1 MKKLLDIFKNK
12 EKRIENLVFLLVLLI
27 VTLLIINSILKE
39 DKSGN
44 KIGEEDK
51 LKGASLISLEKDN
64 VSEKTN
70 DLELEKRLETIL
82 SKIKG
87 VSNVS
92 VLITYSETE
101 EIVPLYNINNSLSQ
115 TEEGDGKEKVVK
127 KEESVSKNVLL
138 DNSSNVL
145 IEKKLSPKIEGAIV
159 IAKGVSNI
167 NVKSNIISAMEAVTG
182 LASHKIQVFEMGDE

>member
-27 VTLLIINSILKE
+27 VTLLIINSILKD
-39 DKSGN
+39 DKSLKN
-44 KIGEEDK
+44 VSEDESK
-51 LKGASLISLEKDN
+51 KGASFINAQKEN
-64 VSEKTN
+64 N
-70 DLELEKRLETIL
+70 DHINNNLELEKRLEVIL

-101 EIVPLYNINNSLSQ
+101 EIVPLYNINNSSNQ
-115 TEEGDGKEKVVK
+115 TEEGDGKEKVIK
-127 KEESVSKNVLL
+127 KEENVSKNVLL
-138 DNSSNVL
+138 DDDSNVL

-159 IAKGVSNI
+159 IAKGVSNVNI
-167 NVKSNIISAMEAVTG
+167 KSNIISAMEAVTG
-182 LASHKIQVFEMGDE
+182 LASHKIQVFEMGEE

>member
-27 VTLLIINSILKE
+27 VTLLIINSILKD
-39 DKSGN
+39 DKSLKN
-44 KIGEEDK
+44 VSEDESK
-51 LKGASLISLEKDN
+51 KGASFINAQKENDDDISN
-64 VSEKTN
+64 N
-70 DLELEKRLETIL
+70 LELEKRLEVIL

-101 EIVPLYNINNSLSQ
+101 EVVPLYNINNSSNQ
-115 TEEGDGKEKVVK
+115 TEEGDGKEKVIK
-127 KEESVSKNVLL
+127 KEENVSKNVLL
-138 DNSSNVL
+138 DDDSNVL

-159 IAKGVSNI
+159 IAKGVSNVNI
-167 NVKSNIISAMEAVTG
+167 KSNIISAMEAVTG
-182 LASHKIQVFEMGDE
+182 LASHKIQVFEMGEE

>member
-27 VTLLIINSILKE
+27 VTLLIINSILKD
-39 DKSGN
+39 DKS
-44 KIGEEDK
+44 
-51 LKGASLISLEKDN
+51 LKN
-64 VSEKTN
+64 VSEDESKKGVSFINAQKEN
-70 DLELEKRLETIL
+70 DDDISNNLELEKRLEVIL

-101 EIVPLYNINNSLSQ
+101 EVVPLYNINNSSNQ
-115 TEEGDGKEKVVK
+115 TEEGDGKEKVIK
-127 KEESVSKNVLL
+127 KEENVSKNVLL
-138 DNSSNVL
+138 DDDSNVL

-159 IAKGVSNI
+159 IAKGVSNVNI
-167 NVKSNIISAMEAVTG
+167 KSNIISAMEAVTG
-182 LASHKIQVFEMGDE
+182 LASHKIQVFEMGEE

>member
-167 NVKSNIISAMEAVTG
+167 NVKSNIILAMEAVTG
-182 LASHKIQVFEMGDE
+182 LASHKIQVFEMGEE

>member
-27 VTLLIINSILKE
+27 VTLLIINSILKD
-39 DKSGN
+39 DKSLKN
-44 KIGEEDK
+44 VSEDESK
-51 LKGASLISLEKDN
+51 KGASFINAQKE
-64 VSEKTN
+64 N
-70 DLELEKRLETIL
+70 DYDINNNLELEKRLEVIL

-101 EIVPLYNINNSLSQ
+101 EVVPLYNINNSSNQ
-115 TEEGDGKEKVVK
+115 TEEGDGKEKVIK
-127 KEESVSKNVLL
+127 KEENVSKNVLL
-138 DNSSNVL
+138 DDDSNVL

-159 IAKGVSNI
+159 IAKGVSNVNI
-167 NVKSNIISAMEAVTG
+167 KSNIISAMEAVTG
-182 LASHKIQVFEMGDE
+182 LASHKIQVFEMGEE

>member
-27 VTLLIINSILKE
+27 VTLLIINSILKD
-39 DKSGN
+39 DKSLKN
-44 KIGEEDK
+44 ISEDESK
-51 LKGASLISLEKDN
+51 NGASFINAQKENDDDISN
-64 VSEKTN
+64 N
-70 DLELEKRLETIL
+70 FELEKRLEVIL

-101 EIVPLYNINNSLSQ
+101 EVVPLYNINNSLNQ
-115 TEEGDGKEKVVK
+115 TEEGDGKEKVIK
-127 KEESVSKNVLL
+127 KEENVSKNVLL
-138 DNSSNVL
+138 DDDSNVL

-159 IAKGVSNI
+159 IAKGVSNVNI
-167 NVKSNIISAMEAVTG
+167 KSNIISAMEAVTG
-182 LASHKIQVFEMGDE
+182 LASHKIQVFEMGEE

>member
-44 KIGEEDK
+44 KIREDDK

>member
-27 VTLLIINSILKE
+27 VTLLIINSILKD
-39 DKSGN
+39 DKSLKN
-44 KIGEEDK
+44 VSEDESK
-51 LKGASLISLEKDN
+51 KGASFINAQKENDDISN
-64 VSEKTN
+64 N
-70 DLELEKRLETIL
+70 LELEKRLEVIL

-101 EIVPLYNINNSLSQ
+101 EVVPLYNINNSSNQ
-115 TEEGDGKEKVVK
+115 TEEGDGKEKVIK
-127 KEESVSKNVLL
+127 KEENVSKNVLL
-138 DNSSNVL
+138 DDDSNVL

-159 IAKGVSNI
+159 IAKGVSNVNI
-167 NVKSNIISAMEAVTG
+167 KSNIISAMEAVTG
-182 LASHKIQVFEMGDE
+182 LASHKIQVFEMGEE

>member
-182 LASHKIQVFEMGDE
+182 LASHKIQVFEMGEE

>member
-64 VSEKTN
+64 VSEKNN

-92 VLITYSETE
+92 VLITYQETE

>member
-44 KIGEEDK
+44 KIGEQDK

-127 KEESVSKNVLL
+127 KEESVSNNVL
-138 DNSSNVL
+138 
-145 IEKKLSPKIEGAIV
+145 
-159 IAKGVSNI
+159 
-167 NVKSNIISAMEAVTG
+167 
-182 LASHKIQVFEMGDE
+182 

>member
-115 TEEGDGKEKVVK
+115 IEEGDGKEKVVK

>member
-39 DKSGN
+39 DKSIDN
-44 KIGEEDK
+44 ISEEETT
-51 LKGASLISLEKDN
+51 KGASFISLEKDN
-64 VSEKTN
+64 VSEISN
-70 DLELEKRLETIL
+70 NFELEKRLEIIL

-101 EIVPLYNINNSLSQ
+101 EVVPLYNINNNSSQ
-115 TEEGDGKEKVVK
+115 TEEGEGKEKIIK

-138 DNSSNVL
+138 DDNSNVL

-159 IAKGVSNI
+159 IAKGVSNV

-182 LASHKIQVFEMGDE
+182 LASHKIQVFEMGEE

>member
-27 VTLLIINSILKE
+27 VTLLIINSILKD
-39 DKSGN
+39 DKSLKN
-44 KIGEEDK
+44 VSEDESK
-51 LKGASLISLEKDN
+51 KGASFINAQKE
-64 VSEKTN
+64 N
-70 DLELEKRLETIL
+70 DDDINNNLELEKRLEVIL

-101 EIVPLYNINNSLSQ
+101 EVVPLYNINNSSNQ
-115 TEEGDGKEKVVK
+115 TEEGDGKEKVIK
-127 KEESVSKNVLL
+127 KEENVSKNVLL
-138 DNSSNVL
+138 DDDSNVL

-159 IAKGVSNI
+159 IAKGVSNVNI
-167 NVKSNIISAMEAVTG
+167 KSNIISAMEAVTG
-182 LASHKIQVFEMGDE
+182 LASHKIQVFEMGEE

>member
-44 KIGEEDK
+44 KIREDDK

-115 TEEGDGKEKVVK
+115 TEEGDGKEKVIK
-127 KEESVSKNVLL
+127 KEENVSKNVLL
-138 DNSSNVL
+138 DDDSNVL

-159 IAKGVSNI
+159 IAKGVSNVNI
-167 NVKSNIISAMEAVTG
+167 KSNIISAMEAVTG

>member
-27 VTLLIINSILKE
+27 VTLLIINSILKD
-39 DKSGN
+39 DKR
-44 KIGEEDK
+44 
-51 LKGASLISLEKDN
+51 LKN
-64 VSEKTN
+64 VSEDESKNGASFINAQKEN
-70 DLELEKRLETIL
+70 DDDISNNLELEKRLEVIL

-101 EIVPLYNINNSLSQ
+101 EVVPLYNINNSSNQ
-115 TEEGDGKEKVVK
+115 TEEGDGKEKVIK
-127 KEESVSKNVLL
+127 KEENVSKNVLL
-138 DNSSNVL
+138 DDDSNVL

-159 IAKGVSNI
+159 IAKGVSNVNI
-167 NVKSNIISAMEAVTG
+167 KSNIISAMEAVTG
-182 LASHKIQVFEMGDE
+182 LASHKIQVFEMGEE

>member
-27 VTLLIINSILKE
+27 VTLLIINSILKD
-39 DKSGN
+39 DKSLKN
-44 KIGEEDK
+44 VSEDESK
-51 LKGASLISLEKDN
+51 KGASFINAQKENDDISN
-64 VSEKTN
+64 N
-70 DLELEKRLETIL
+70 LELEKRLEVIL

-101 EIVPLYNINNSLSQ
+101 EVVPLYNINNSSNQ
-115 TEEGDGKEKVVK
+115 TEEGDGKEKVIK

-138 DNSSNVL
+138 DDDSNVL

-159 IAKGVSNI
+159 IAKGVSNVNI
-167 NVKSNIISAMEAVTG
+167 KSNIISAMEAVTG
-182 LASHKIQVFEMGDE
+182 LASHKIQVFEMGEE

>member
-101 EIVPLYNINNSLSQ
+101 EVVPLYNINNSLSQ

>member
-27 VTLLIINSILKE
+27 VTLLIINSILKD
-39 DKSGN
+39 DKSLN
-44 KIGEEDK
+44 NVSEDESK
-51 LKGASLISLEKDN
+51 KGASFINAQKE
-64 VSEKTN
+64 N
-70 DLELEKRLETIL
+70 DDDINNNLELEKRLEVIL

-101 EIVPLYNINNSLSQ
+101 EVVPLYNINNSSNQ
-115 TEEGDGKEKVVK
+115 TEEGDGKEKVIK
-127 KEESVSKNVLL
+127 KEENVSKNVLL
-138 DNSSNVL
+138 DDDSNVL

-159 IAKGVSNI
+159 IAKGVSNVNI
-167 NVKSNIISAMEAVTG
+167 KSNIISAMEAVTG
-182 LASHKIQVFEMGDE
+182 LASHKIQVFEMGEE

>member
-127 KEESVSKNVLL
+127 KDESVSKNVLL